1 MLKNRFFKIF
11 KSITKLILPLLF
23 KILIKLKVNR
33 RAINYLQNKSFQ
45 SNNIQDFSKLIQKF
59 LISEK
64 ILALDIG
71 AQGGFNS
78 DNFFP
83 KKYNIFFDSIL
94 VEPIKSEAKKLI
106 ESKYVI
112 EKGLWSKKEKKK
124 LYILGNR
131 LGSSSL
137 YEPDPK
143 FFDLHNLEKNE
154 YNNFKVTEE
163 VEIDCDTLSNCLEEL
178 KIKNLDYLKI
188 DTQGSELEILKGIG
202 EFRPI
207 MIKVETHIFSM
218 YKDAPS
224 WEKILSI
231 LYDLNYVVIDW
242 RNIGKHVTRVPA
254 ELEIILI
261 PNFMNAKGEKLIV
274 ENISKFKSLLLILGQ
289 INVLKTLLKKFK
301 LEDEEVKNLKDF
313 YFN

>member
-1 MLKNRFFKIF
+1 MLKNRIFKIF
-11 KSITKLILPLLF
+11 RSITKFILPLFF
-23 KILIKLKVNR
+23 KILIKLRVNR
-33 RAINYLQNKSFQ
+33 RVINYLQNKSLQ
-45 SNNIQDFSKLIQKF
+45 SNSVQDFTKLIKKF
-59 LISEK
+59 LIGEK
-64 ILALDIG
+64 ILALDVG

-83 KKYNIFFDSIL
+83 KKYNIFFDNIL
-94 VEPIKSEAKKLI
+94 VEPIKGEAEKLS

-112 EKGLWSKKEKKK
+112 KKGLWSKKEKKK

-137 YEPDPK
+137 YEPNPESY
-143 FFDLHNLEKNE
+143 DLHNLEKNE
-154 YNNFKVTEE
+154 RNNFKVTKE
-163 VEIDCDTLSNCLEEL
+163 VEIDCDTLNACLEEL
-178 KIKNLDYLKI
+178 EIKDLDYLKI

-207 MIKVETHIFSM
+207 MIKIETHIFSM
-218 YKDAPS
+218 YKGVPS
-224 WEKILSI
+224 WEKVLSN

-261 PNFMNAKGEKLIV
+261 PNFMNTKGEKLITD
-274 ENISKFKSLLLILGQ
+274 NIGKFKSLLLIFGQ
-289 INVLKTLLKKFK
+289 INILKTLLKKFK
-301 LEDEEVKNLKDF
+301 LEDEEIKNLQDF

>member
-11 KSITKLILPLLF
+11 RSITKLILPLLF

-94 VEPIKSEAKKLI
+94 VEPIKSEAKKLT

-112 EKGLWSKKEKKK
+112 EKGLWSKKEKK
-124 LYILGNR
+124 
-131 LGSSSL
+131 
-137 YEPDPK
+137 
-143 FFDLHNLEKNE
+143 
-154 YNNFKVTEE
+154 
-163 VEIDCDTLSNCLEEL
+163 NC
-178 KIKNLDYLKI
+178 
-188 DTQGSELEILKGIG
+188 T
-202 EFRPI
+202 F
-207 MIKVETHIFSM
+207 
-218 YKDAPS
+218 
-224 WEKILSI
+224 
-231 LYDLNYVVIDW
+231 
-242 RNIGKHVTRVPA
+242 
-254 ELEIILI
+254 
-261 PNFMNAKGEKLIV
+261 
-274 ENISKFKSLLLILGQ
+274 
-289 INVLKTLLKKFK
+289 
-301 LEDEEVKNLKDF
+301 
-313 YFN
+313 